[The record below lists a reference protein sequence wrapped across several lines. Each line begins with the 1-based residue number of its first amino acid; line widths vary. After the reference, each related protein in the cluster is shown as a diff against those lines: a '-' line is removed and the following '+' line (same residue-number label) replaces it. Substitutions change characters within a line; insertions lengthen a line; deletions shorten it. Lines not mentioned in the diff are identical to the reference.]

1 MTHSYE
7 RFGPAKLQRPAADL
21 GLIPQFQPAGA
32 KRFSTSTPP
41 PGLCAV
47 GTAAILSRR
56 SSCRPQ
62 AGNPDRFATA
72 ANAGANA
79 CCGLPDTCE
88 LRDTQLQERFAGLLS
103 EFVADKLPMPK

>member
-21 GLIPQFQPAGA
+21 GLIPQFKPAGA
-32 KRFSTSTPP
+32 KRFSD
-41 PGLCAV
+41 V
-47 GTAAILSRR
+47 YAILRAMRSRHSGDIIAPAVLPPASGQSR
-56 SSCRPQ
+56 S
-62 AGNPDRFATA
+62 
-72 ANAGANA
+72 
-79 CCGLPDTCE
+79 CGLPDTCE

>member
-1 MTHSYE
+1 VGCRHEVRWLHNSPLRMTHSYE

-62 AGNPDRFATA
+62 AA
-72 ANAGANA
+72 AA
-79 CCGLPDTCE
+79 CLTPCE